1 MNSRHV
7 EKGKLNQGE
16 PFFYGLFTSRNKVH
30 QKSKKKNPKAGDTCG
45 RLTDAETKTE
55 GKTVLFIHE
64 GKYSRNS
71 RVTRHRRQNQRN

>member
-1 MNSRHV
+1 MGSLLAETKSIR
-7 EKGKLNQGE
+7 
-16 PFFYGLFTSRNKVH
+16 KV
-30 QKSKKKNPKAGDTCG
+30 KKKNPKAGDTCG